1 MLRNIGFISH
11 KHKHLLSNEVA
22 KKISENNSISL
33 EEILSEESL
42 IAELQSNSL
51 ILLDYFTKEKMADYF
66 IAPLKKLKE
75 FTQYKLKPKTKSVY
89 DQIKSIY

>member
-42 IAELQSNSL
+42 IDEL
-51 ILLDYFTKEKMADYF
+51 
-66 IAPLKKLKE
+66 
-75 FTQYKLKPKTKSVY
+75 
-89 DQIKSIY
+89 